1 MEEDQAQN
9 ESTPLLENEGQ
20 NSSSD
25 QQPSRSVRVRK
36 WALGSFMAL
45 LASFTYTRYNYFIKT
60 FQQQASD
67 VLLVKATSS
76 LVIFGSLVLFQK
88 QDVWPRIERCE
99 SVRQYWLQ
107 GFLLIFQGLCTG
119 GIMILCYISVS
130 LIPIGD
136 AITVIYGEPLC
147 TMILSYIFLG
157 TRLRLFKMFAASFLI
172 AGILL
177 VVPH

>member
-9 ESTPLLENEGQ
+9 ESTPLLENGGQ
-20 NSSSD
+20 NSD
-25 QQPSRSVRVRK
+25 QPSRSARVRK

-45 LASFTYTRYNYFIKT
+45 LASFTYTWYNYFIKT

-107 GFLLIFQGLCTG
+107 GFLLIFQVRNQAFTKSNFKIFQCCQLC
-119 GIMILCYISVS
+119 
-130 LIPIGD
+130 
-136 AITVIYGEPLC
+136 
-147 TMILSYIFLG
+147 IF
-157 TRLRLFKMFAASFLI
+157 SF
-172 AGILL
+172 
-177 VVPH
+177 

>member
-1 MEEDQAQN
+1 MYIDYFLTTLKLKLISWLFKVGNTAVIKSLTIQNAKRTHHMWILKSYSSNLILKSTKVHHPSIMEDQAQN
-9 ESTPLLENEGQ
+9 ESTPLLENGGQ

-25 QQPSRSVRVRK
+25 QPSRSARVRK
-36 WALGSFMAL
+36 WALGSFMAI
-45 LASFTYTRYNYFIKT
+45 LASFTYTWYNYFIKT

-107 GFLLIFQGLCTG
+107 GFLLIFQ
-119 GIMILCYISVS
+119 VR
-130 LIPIGD
+130 
-136 AITVIYGEPLC
+136 IT
-147 TMILSYIFLG
+147 
-157 TRLRLFKMFAASFLI
+157 
-172 AGILL
+172 
-177 VVPH
+177 

>member
-25 QQPSRSVRVRK
+25 QPSRSARVRK

-45 LASFTYTRYNYFIKT
+45 LASFTYTWYNYFIKT

-107 GFLLIFQGLCTG
+107 GFLLIFQVGYPQCG
-119 GIMILCYISVS
+119 NIMIFLSLRFYENSV
-130 LIPIGD
+130 
-136 AITVIYGEPLC
+136 
-147 TMILSYIFLG
+147 M
-157 TRLRLFKMFAASFLI
+157 
-172 AGILL
+172 GILEVENL
-177 VVPH
+177 PF

>member
-1 MEEDQAQN
+1 MEDQAQN
-9 ESTPLLENEGQ
+9 ESTPLLENGGQ

-25 QQPSRSVRVRK
+25 QPSRSARVRK

-45 LASFTYTRYNYFIKT
+45 LASFTYTWYNYFIKT

-107 GFLLIFQGLCTG
+107 GFLLIFQVRNIHSLE
-119 GIMILCYISVS
+119 IS
-130 LIPIGD
+130 
-136 AITVIYGEPLC
+136 
-147 TMILSYIFLG
+147 
-157 TRLRLFKMFAASFLI
+157 
-172 AGILL
+172 
-177 VVPH
+177 